1 MPKGQSQVR
10 ATWLLLNV
18 KGMTY
23 SVVNPW
29 RKLYFTLIVIITTI
43 VTAIISSDQ
52 VELIAILCVL
62 VVLLTSLHAH
72 LLYRKT

>member
-62 VVLLTSLHAH
+62 VVLLMSLHAH

>member
-18 KGMTY
+18 KRMTY

-29 RKLYFTLIVIITTI
+29 GKLNFTLIVIITTI

-52 VELIAILCVL
+52 VKVIAVLCFL
-62 VVLLTSLHAH
+62 VVLLMSSACPSSL
-72 LLYRKT
+72 L